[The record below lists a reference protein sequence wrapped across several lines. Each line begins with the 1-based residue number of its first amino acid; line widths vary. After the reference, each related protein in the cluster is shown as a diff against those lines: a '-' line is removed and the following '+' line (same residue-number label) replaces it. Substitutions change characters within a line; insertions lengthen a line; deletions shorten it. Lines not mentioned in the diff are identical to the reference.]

1 MKRLQTFG
9 VITILLVVLVYSSSA
24 SDYIAK
30 YYLHDINSDGYP
42 DTLQLDQNKILRH
55 IVWGS
60 NPPCDSCR
68 TYIVYNDTTLIS
80 SKFSLIKFDT
90 DTTKDIYIVNRYRI
104 DDIDS
109 VFQFVLIGNEKL
121 RYADTITY
129 FMDRIEPAYLDV
141 YSGVENI
148 FESVSYVTP
157 GSMIAAKFRR
167 VELDTIAPVP
177 QMKEISSIDNS
188 MNSDLQIKI
197 YPNPTDKVLYY
208 LLIGFESGMY
218 NLEIQDFLLKS
229 VYREMLA
236 VNSSYFKKFVNL
248 SGLPN
253 GLYLIR
259 FYNENFVK
267 SQLFILSK

>member
-1 MKRLQTFG
+1 
-9 VITILLVVLVYSSSA
+9 
-24 SDYIAK
+24 
-30 YYLHDINSDGYP
+30 
-42 DTLQLDQNKILRH
+42 
-55 IVWGS
+55 
-60 NPPCDSCR
+60 
-68 TYIVYNDTTLIS
+68 
-80 SKFSLIKFDT
+80 
-90 DTTKDIYIVNRYRI
+90 
-104 DDIDS
+104 
-109 VFQFVLIGNEKL
+109 
-121 RYADTITY
+121 
-129 FMDRIEPAYLDV
+129 MDRIEPAYLDV